1 MKELIY
7 SLSLRI
13 KLLRVTV
20 RFFRVIQ
27 DIFLYVFLDNAKID
41 ISNLTTYYPDI
52 YSKKS
57 KKGFEKIKKRLIY
70 SNNTGGI
77 NKKDQEVLSKVIF
90 DQSPK
95 RVLEIGTHTGISLY
109 TAAISL
115 KKNSIIDTV
124 DLYDVN
130 KKEYFKKFK
139 MNYSPKKIL
148 NKLKSEV
155 KVNFIQNSGIEYLNS
170 TKKKYDLIFLDASHR
185 TNKTYDEIVGSISC
199 LNKNGTILIHDYHEF
214 NFKQIFW
221 KIFGPKLAIY
231 KLSKNNKLYCKR
243 LNDESSIGFIHRKIK
258 K

>member
-27 DIFLYVFLDNAKID
+27 DIFLYFFLDNAKID

>member
-1 MKELIY
+1 MIDSIY
-7 SLSLRI
+7 SISLRS
-13 KLLRVTV
+13 KLLRVGI
-20 RFFRVIQ
+20 RFVRVIQ
-27 DIFLYVFLDNAKID
+27 DIFLYFFLENKKFD
-41 ISNLTTYYPDI
+41 ISNLTGNTPNI
-52 YSKKS
+52 RSKKS
-57 KKGFEKIKKRLIY
+57 KKGFEGIKNRLIY

-90 DQSPK
+90 DRSPK

-148 NKLKSEV
+148 TKLKSEV
-155 KVNFIQNSGIEYLNS
+155 KVNFIQTSGIEYLS
-170 TKKKYDLIFLDASHR
+170 TTKKKYDLIFLDASHR
-185 TNKTYDEIVGSISC
+185 TNKTYEEIVGSIGC
-199 LNKNGTILIHDYHEF
+199 LNKNGMILIHDYHEF

-221 KIFGPKLAIY
+221 KIFGPKLAIH
-231 KLSKNNKLYCKR
+231 KLSRTNKISCKR
-243 LNDESSIGFIHRKIK
+243 LNDDSSIGFIHRKIK